1 MHTYGEHWTLS
12 NFLVLDTEPS
22 FQAIIAIYRLAVMY
36 HWTTRDSF
44 LSTGPDTLNST
55 GAKAVFYIL
64 HAFPEWLASLIL
76 LTTNVRM
83 VYGTGVLG
91 DLRLKDETAEQRAQ
105 REEKERQKAERKAA
119 KS

>member
-1 MHTYGEHWTLS
+1 
-12 NFLVLDTEPS
+12 
-22 FQAIIAIYRLAVMY
+22 MY

-55 GAKAVFYIL
+55 GAKVAFYVL

-83 VYGTGVLG
+83 VFGTGVMG
-91 DLRLKDETAEQRAQ
+91 DLRLTDETPEQRAK
-105 REEKERQKAERKAA
+105 REEKERQKAERKAV
-119 KS
+119 KN